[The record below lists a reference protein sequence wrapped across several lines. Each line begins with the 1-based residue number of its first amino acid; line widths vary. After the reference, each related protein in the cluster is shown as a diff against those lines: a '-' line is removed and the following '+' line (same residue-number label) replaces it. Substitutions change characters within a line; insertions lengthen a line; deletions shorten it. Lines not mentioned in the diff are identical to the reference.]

1 MSDNDPLRDLGQ
13 RIQSAKQSYEVEPKV
28 EDHHSGLQHA
38 WRMVIELVSGM
49 AIGFGLGYGLDVLF
63 GTLPILMIVFTLL
76 GFVAGVRTMLST
88 AREIQKDQVIN
99 RSEKS
104 ERNKSVS
111 YTHLTLPTTGIV

>member
-13 RIQSAKQSYEVEPKV
+13 RIQSAKQNYEVEPKV

-88 AREIQKDQVIN
+88 AREIQKDQVIS

-104 ERNKSVS
+104 ERNK
-111 YTHLTLPTTGIV
+111 

>member
-1 MSDNDPLRDLGQ
+1 
-13 RIQSAKQSYEVEPKV
+13 
-28 EDHHSGLQHA
+28 
-38 WRMVIELVSGM
+38 MVIELVSGL

-88 AREIQKDQVIN
+88 AREIQKDQVIS

-104 ERNKSVS
+104 ERNK
-111 YTHLTLPTTGIV
+111 

>member
-1 MSDNDPLRDLGQ
+1 MSDNDPLRDLGR

-38 WRMVIELVSGM
+38 WRMVIELVCGM

-104 ERNKSVS
+104 ERNK
-111 YTHLTLPTTGIV
+111 

>member
-49 AIGFGLGYGLDVLF
+49 AIGFGLGVWVRCFIWDV
-63 GTLPILMIVFTLL
+63 
-76 GFVAGVRTMLST
+76 AH
-88 AREIQKDQVIN
+88 IN
-99 RSEKS
+99 DCF
-104 ERNKSVS
+104 
-111 YTHLTLPTTGIV
+111 YAAWLCGGC

>member
-13 RIQSAKQSYEVEPKV
+13 RIQSAKQSYEDEPKV

-88 AREIQKDQVIN
+88 AREIQKDQVMN

-104 ERNKSVS
+104 ERNK
-111 YTHLTLPTTGIV
+111 

>member
-13 RIQSAKQSYEVEPKV
+13 RIQSAKQSYEDEPKV

-63 GTLPILMIVFTLL
+63 GTLPIFMIVFTLL

-88 AREIQKDQVIN
+88 AREIQKDQVMN
-99 RSEKS
+99 RSEES
-104 ERNKSVS
+104 ERNK
-111 YTHLTLPTTGIV
+111 

>member
-1 MSDNDPLRDLGQ
+1 
-13 RIQSAKQSYEVEPKV
+13 
-28 EDHHSGLQHA
+28 
-38 WRMVIELVSGM
+38 MVIELVSGM

-76 GFVAGVRTMLST
+76 GFVAGVKTMLST

-104 ERNKSVS
+104 ERNK
-111 YTHLTLPTTGIV
+111 

>member
-1 MSDNDPLRDLGQ
+1 
-13 RIQSAKQSYEVEPKV
+13 
-28 EDHHSGLQHA
+28 
-38 WRMVIELVSGM
+38 MVIELVSGM

-88 AREIQKDQVIN
+88 AREIQKDQIIS

-104 ERNKSVS
+104 ERNK
-111 YTHLTLPTTGIV
+111 

>member
-28 EDHHSGLQHA
+28 EDHHSGVQHA

-63 GTLPILMIVFTLL
+63 GTLPIFMIVFIWFFYKKVYPPATFSIKLK
-76 GFVAGVRTMLST
+76 FYY
-88 AREIQKDQVIN
+88 I
-99 RSEKS
+99 
-104 ERNKSVS
+104 
-111 YTHLTLPTTGIV
+111 

>member
-13 RIQSAKQSYEVEPKV
+13 RIQSAKQSYEVEPKA

-49 AIGFGLGYGLDVLF
+49 AIGFGLGYGLDALF

-88 AREIQKDQVIN
+88 AREIQKDQVIS

-104 ERNKSVS
+104 ERNK
-111 YTHLTLPTTGIV
+111 